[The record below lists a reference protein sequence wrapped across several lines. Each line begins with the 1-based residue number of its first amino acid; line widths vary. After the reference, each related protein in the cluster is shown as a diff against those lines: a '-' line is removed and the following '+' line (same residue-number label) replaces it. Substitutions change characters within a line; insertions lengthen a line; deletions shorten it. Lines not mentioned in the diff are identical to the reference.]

1 MRRTLFVLLSILVV
15 ASMLVA
21 ACGGAAP
28 AAPAA
33 PAEEAA
39 EAPAEEAAAEAP
51 AEEAAAEEAPA
62 EEAAAE
68 EAPAAEAVP
77 EATVAPTPTPYAVIE
92 GRTQVRWFVGLGTGT
107 DAPQQEV
114 QHRVVEEFNASQDK
128 IQLIL
133 EVVPYNA
140 ARDTLSTQIAAGAG
154 PDIVGPVGVG
164 GSNGFYG
171 QWLDLAPYIES
182 SGYDT
187 TQFNDALIKFYQ
199 TEEGQV
205 GLPFAVFPGG
215 VYFQKEMFDEAGLN
229 YPPAVYGDPYLW
241 PDGTEEEW
249 SFDVLTKVA
258 KILTVD
264 GNGNSVWVLDDAGK
278 PVAGTDFDR
287 DDIVQYGY
295 TAQYQHP
302 NSVGSFWGAASLAG
316 EDGKTATIPENWKAA
331 WRWWWEGVHG
341 EEPFIPSAPTVQADT
356 FGAGNAFNSGKVAMG
371 ITQMWYTCCVAAAGE
386 AWDLAVLPTYN
397 GVVNGRVD
405 ADTFRV
411 WKGTKNPEAAFE
423 VLTYLLGDASLDL
436 LGIYGGMPARA
447 EDTDA
452 FFAAKAEQYPFVQ
465 NWDVM
470 IQGLAYP
477 DVPSAEAYMPQ
488 WNEAFARVDT
498 FGNLLLTDP
507 AIDFDA
513 EIETLQTDL
522 QAIFDKAQ

>member
-1 MRRTLFVLLSILVV
+1 MRRTLFFLLSILVV

-39 EAPAEEAAAEAP
+39 AEAPAEEAAAEAPAEEAP

-62 EEAAAE
+62 EEAA
-68 EAPAAEAVP
+68 P
-77 EATVAPTPTPYAVIE
+77 EATVAPTPTPIAVME

-107 DAPQQEV
+107 DAQQQEI
-114 QHRVVEEFNASQDK
+114 QHQVVEEFNASQEE

-133 EVVPYNA
+133 EVVPYDA
-140 ARDTLSTQIAAGAG
+140 ARDTLSTQIAAGNG

-171 QWLDLAPYIES
+171 QWLDLAPLIES

-187 TQFNDALIKFYQ
+187 TQFNEALVKFYQ

-229 YPPAVYGDPYLW
+229 YPPTTYGEPYLW

-249 SFDVLTKVA
+249 SFDALTKVA

-264 GNGNSVWVLDDAGK
+264 ANGDSVWVLDDAGK
-278 PVAGTDFDR
+278 PVPGETFDK
-287 DDIVQYGY
+287 DNIVQYGY
-295 TAQYQHP
+295 VPQYQHP
-302 NSVGSFWGAASLAG
+302 NSVGSFWGAASLVA
-316 EDGKTATIPENWKAA
+316 EDGKTAQIPENFAAA
-331 WRWWWEGVHG
+331 WRWWWEGIWG
-341 EEPFIPSAPTVQADT
+341 DEPFIPSDAVVQAPE
-356 FGAGNAFNSGKVAMG
+356 FGAGNPFNSGKVAMG
-371 ITQMWYTCCVAAAGE
+371 LTQMWYTCCVDAAGE
-386 AWDLAVLPTYN
+386 AWDLAVMPTYN

-405 ADTFRV
+405 ADTYRV

-423 VLTYLLGDASLDL
+423 VLTYLIGDGSLKL
-436 LGIYGGMPARA
+436 LATYGGMPSRA

-452 FFAAKAEQYPFVQ
+452 FFATKSEQYPFVQ

-470 IQGLAYP
+470 VQGLAYP
-477 DVPSAEAYMPQ
+477 DNPSAEGYMPQ
-488 WNEAFARVDT
+488 WNEAFARVQT
-498 FGNLLLTDP
+498 FGNLLQNDGT
-507 AIDFDA
+507 IDFDA
-513 EIETLQTDL
+513 ELATLQADL
-522 QAIFDKAQ
+522 QAIFDKAE